1 MLLCS
6 CLQHFQTRQFHH
18 ISLSNLFYSTMT
30 FVCDVLRII
39 VLMNWEIMCKTCSK
53 HIVKY
58 SQTLYY
64 LLEVIFFLAVV
75 ILNLFLYLLE
85 PLYKTCLHPRSLS
98 RFSLVQY
105 FWNLASKVFLSTC
118 YGYVSFTVLQHLVKS
133 YYKSNSGMGYSVPF
147 HLAATALILTL
158 SALPYRSLTV
168 SYLVIVTTFGESVDA
183 SSTHPTDLP
192 LLFPVLYLFLGMLLS
207 YPCINMVRQHHHGV
221 FFSMVWSGQKGL
233 LHLLFSLCTTC
244 NCL

>member
-1 MLLCS
+1 MGQVFIRQIDSNLGVLQWALLMLLCS

-30 FVCDVLRII
+30 FVCAVLRII

-105 FWNLASKVFLSTC
+105 FWNLASKVFLSTVMVTC
-118 YGYVSFTVLQHLVKS
+118 LLLYFSILLNLTTNQTLVW
-133 YYKSNSGMGYSVPF
+133 
-147 HLAATALILTL
+147 AI
-158 SALPYRSLTV
+158 
-168 SYLVIVTTFGESVDA
+168 
-183 SSTHPTDLP
+183 
-192 LLFPVLYLFLGMLLS
+192 LFPF
-207 YPCINMVRQHHHGV
+207 
-221 FFSMVWSGQKGL
+221 
-233 LHLLFSLCTTC
+233 T
-244 NCL
+244 